1 MRYPNPVMAGSY
13 SYHYGLVILSVLIA
27 VVASYAALEL
37 AGRVTVA
44 RGGVRLL
51 WLIGGAT
58 AMGVGIWSMHYV
70 GMLAFSLPVIVE
82 YDWPTV
88 LLSLLTGISW
98 AALALFV
105 ASRQTM
111 GKARAWVASLFMGG
125 GIVTLHY
132 TSMAAMRL
140 SGMCRYSP
148 LLVALSV
155 LLAIVFSRIALWLTF
170 TCRNDSISWTRRKA
184 AGALLMGAAIS
195 SMHYTAMT
203 AATFTRSAAIPD
215 LSHAVSISSLGSAAI
230 SIVALMVLA
239 VALLSCLVNRVQG
252 QREVLDEL
260 FEQAPEA
267 VALMNLSNEV
277 VRVNKEF
284 TKVFGYSPHETLGR
298 PLSALIVPNEARDA
312 ARKNAELVAHGQRVG
327 AESVTRR
334 KDGSRLNVA
343 TVQVPVSV
351 PGGLIA
357 IYAVYRDITEHKRA
371 EAALRTLSGRLLR
384 SQDEERRRISR
395 GLHDST
401 AQILASLT
409 INLAVVNE
417 SANQLD
423 PRAQRALA
431 ESEALADQCLREIRT
446 VSYLLHPPE
455 LDHLGLQSA
464 LARYI
469 DGFVQRSGIQIELVV
484 PPDTGR
490 LPPEIEM
497 ALFRIV
503 QESLTNIHRHS
514 GSTTAIIRLSRRPSE
529 IALEVTDKGS
539 GMSDAAIPGVGIASM
554 RERAEQLGGC
564 LEIGSQDGGTTLKA
578 VIPLHSVSA

>member
-1 MRYPNPVMAGSY
+1 MIYRNPVMAGSY

-27 VVASYAALEL
+27 IVASYAALEL

-44 RGGVRLL
+44 RSAVRLL

-58 AMGVGIWSMHYV
+58 AMGTGIWSMHYV
-70 GMLAFSLPVIVE
+70 GMLAFSLPVLVE

-88 LLSLLTGISW
+88 LLSLLSGISW

-111 GKARAWVASLFMGG
+111 GQARAWVASLFMGG
-125 GIVTLHY
+125 GIATLHY

-140 SGMCRYSP
+140 PGMCHYSP
-148 LLVALSV
+148 PLVALSI
-155 LLAIVFSRIALWLTF
+155 LLAVVFSRIALWLTF
-170 TCRNDSISWTRRKA
+170 AFRNDSISWTRRKA
-184 AGALLMGAAIS
+184 AGALLMAAAIS
-195 SMHYTAMT
+195 GMRYTAMA

-215 LSHAVSISSLGSAAI
+215 LSHAVSISSLGSAGI

-239 VALLSCLVNRVQG
+239 VALLSCRVNRVQG
-252 QREVLDEL
+252 QRELLDEL

-284 TKVFGYSPHETLGR
+284 TKIFGYSPHEILGR
-298 PLSALIVPNEARDA
+298 PLSVLIVPSELRDDAR
-312 ARKNAELVAHGQRVG
+312 RKAELVAHGQRVG

-469 DGFVQRSGIQIELVV
+469 DGFVQRSGIQIELIV
-484 PPDTGR
+484 PSDTRR

-514 GSTTAIIRLSRRPSE
+514 GSNTAMIRLSRSTSE
-529 IALEVTDKGS
+529 ITLEVMDKGN
-539 GMSDAAIPGVGIASM
+539 GMSDAATPGVGIVSM
-554 RERAEQLGGC
+554 RERAEQLGGW

-578 VIPLHSVSA
+578 VIPLPSVSP